1 MKDYDPFDYIDES
14 YEVVYCTDCGEAC
27 KAVEETFDYPGTH
40 CTGGKSGTH
49 HTGVY
54 VSDCCG
60 AEVSDEPQYDN
71 STFANHDGTFAAN
84 D

>member
-1 MKDYDPFDYIDES
+1 MQDTF
-14 YEVVYCTDCGEAC
+14 CTDCGQPC
-27 KAVEETFDYPGTH
+27 ETVRESFDYAGTH

-49 HTGVY
+49 YTGRI

-60 AEVSDEPQYDN
+60 ADVSDEPPYDG
-71 STFANHDGTFAAN
+71 STFANHDGTFADN